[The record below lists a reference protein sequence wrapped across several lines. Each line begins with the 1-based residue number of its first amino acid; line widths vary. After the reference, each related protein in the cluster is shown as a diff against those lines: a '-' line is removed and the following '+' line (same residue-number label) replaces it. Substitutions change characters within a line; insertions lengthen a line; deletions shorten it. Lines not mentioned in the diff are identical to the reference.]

1 MNKDKQP
8 VIDVRGLTKTYRL
21 YNSPLDRVKEVFHP
35 RRKRYHRP
43 FDALRDVSF
52 TVYAGETVG
61 IVGRNGSGK
70 STLLQLICGI
80 LEPSSGVVSVSGR
93 VSALLELGAGFNPDF
108 TGRQNVYLNGAILGL
123 RSDEMTRRLDD
134 IAAFADIGDFL
145 DQPVRTYSSGMFIR
159 LAFSVAINVD
169 PQILI
174 VDEALSVGDEIFQRK
189 CHARL
194 QEFRKAGKTIVFVS
208 HSAQTVVEICN
219 RALLLD
225 QGELILEGTP
235 KHVVSKYHKLIFA
248 PPDRV
253 EAVRNEIRIGAEGVF
268 SKAVPPER
276 TGGAAAGDSDG
287 MKAFY
292 DPNLIPKST
301 LYYESRGA
309 EIADVHITT
318 LDGERVNV
326 LAPRQEYVYTYRVTF
341 HADAFNVRF
350 GSMIKTVSGLE
361 LGGAASSTL
370 FDACPCVEAGKVVL
384 VKMRFR
390 CLLHPGV
397 YFMNAGVTAVLGGDE
412 VFLHRIVD
420 VEMIRVQQEEG
431 MLTTGIVDFCIEPD
445 LCFETAKG

>member
-1 MNKDKQP
+1 MNMDKQP

-21 YNSPLDRVKEVFHP
+21 YGSPLDRVKEVFHP

-43 FDALRDVSF
+43 FDALRNVSF

-80 LEPSSGVVSVSGR
+80 LEPSSGAVSVSGR

-123 RSDEMTRRLDD
+123 SSDEMSQRLGD

-194 QEFRKAGKTIVFVS
+194 QEFREAGKTIVFVS
-208 HSAQTVVEICN
+208 HSAQTVVEICS
-219 RALLLD
+219 RALLLE
-225 QGELILEGTP
+225 QGELILEGSP
-235 KHVVSKYHKLIFA
+235 KQVVSKYHKLIFA
-248 PPDRV
+248 PADRV
-253 EAVRNEIRIGAEGVF
+253 EAVKNEIRAGAGGAF
-268 SKAVPPER
+268 SEAHAPKGNR
-276 TGGAAAGDSDG
+276 TGGSGALDG
-287 MKAFY
+287 ATAFY
-292 DPNLIPKST
+292 DPNLVPKST
-301 LYYESRGA
+301 VYYESRGA
-309 EIADVHITT
+309 DIEDVRITT
-318 LDGERVNV
+318 PGGERVNV
-326 LAPRQEYVYTYRVTF
+326 LVPRQEYVYAYRVKF
-341 HADAFNVRF
+341 RGDAFNVRF
-350 GSMIKTVSGLE
+350 GSMIKTVSGIE

-370 FDACPCVEAGKVVL
+370 YDACPCVEAGTVVH

-397 YFMNAGVTAVLGGDE
+397 YFMNAGVTAVMGGDE
-412 VFLHRIVD
+412 IFLHRIVD
-420 VEMIRVQQEEG
+420 VVMIRVQHEDG
-431 MLTTGIVDFCIEPD
+431 ILTTGIVDFCIEPD
-445 LCFETAKG
+445 LRFDAR